1 MMSSNRHH
9 PPPPPP
15 PPLPPPPENSKALL
29 AAVISLSAVVAFVV
43 VLHIYARW
51 FLRRRPPPPLTFR
64 GGILG
69 DSGGGLDAS
78 AIASLPIS
86 VHKSSDS
93 GAGAGG
99 FWCAVCLGELED
111 GDVGRA
117 LPKCG
122 HVFHVGCI
130 DRWLLSRSSCPV
142 CRAAVV
148 AVADDGVVESGRVSS
163 SSSSSSSTTTTIA
176 ATAGGVLSR
185 MLSKSSRQ
193 ENKVFPSEVVQELGV

>member
-1 MMSSNRHH
+1 MVSSNHH
-9 PPPPPP
+9 HPPPP

-51 FLRRRPPPPLTFR
+51 FLRRRPPPPHTFR

-78 AIASLPIS
+78 AIASLPVSI
-86 VHKSSDS
+86 HKSSDS
-93 GAGAGG
+93 GAGGC
-99 FWCAVCLGELED
+99 WCAVCLGELED

-148 AVADDGVVESGRVSS
+148 VAVADNGVVESGRVSS
-163 SSSSSSSTTTTIA
+163 SSLSSSSSSSSTTTIA

-193 ENKVFPSEVVQELGV
+193 ENKVFPSVVVQELGV